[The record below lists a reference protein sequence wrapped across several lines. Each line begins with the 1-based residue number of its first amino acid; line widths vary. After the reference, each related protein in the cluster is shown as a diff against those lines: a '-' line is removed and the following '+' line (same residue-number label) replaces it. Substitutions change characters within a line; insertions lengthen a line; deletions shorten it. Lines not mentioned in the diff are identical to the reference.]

1 MQKYII
7 AQGIKFPIKV
17 KQLRDKISAAYYST
31 MNFHKRCPL
40 TVLVMLLF
48 FFGLFANTDKQ
59 LWFGYIHQ
67 GRISNHWGY
76 WVDIQHRTKNNFAG
90 NLHAEIFRL
99 GGTYF
104 LNNDWRFTLGYA
116 GVLHFPS
123 LNNQSFVRPEHR
135 PWQQMFYTHTWKN
148 VRTAN
153 YVRSEQRFLNK
164 TNGESLSEGF
174 IFRQRFRVSTM
185 FIFCLDK
192 KEFKQ
197 GSWGIVL
204 NNEIFVNAYST
215 DKAKAYDQNRAFA
228 GITYNINPAVQLQL
242 GYLNVFSVTG
252 TKREMVHGIRLSAF
266 HNIDF
271 RGKK

>member
-1 MQKYII
+1 MKLYLRGII
-7 AQGIKFPIKV
+7 TALFVI
-17 KQLRDKISAAYYST
+17 
-31 MNFHKRCPL
+31 NFYP
-40 TVLVMLLF
+40 V
-48 FFGLFANTDKQ
+48 LFANTDKQ

-67 GRISNHWGY
+67 GRISNQWGY
-76 WVDIQHRTKNNFAG
+76 WIDIHHRTKSNFAG
-90 NLHAEIFRL
+90 NLHTEIFRL

-135 PWQQMFYTHTWKN
+135 PWQQVFYTHTWKN

-192 KEFKQ
+192 REFKQ
-197 GSWGIVL
+197 GSWGFVL
-204 NNEIFVNAYST
+204 NNEIFFNAYSA
-215 DKAKAYDQNRAFA
+215 DKVKVYDQNRAFA
-228 GITYNINPAVQLQL
+228 GFSYNIHPGVQLHL
-242 GYLNVFSVTG
+242 GYLNIFSLTPKG
-252 TKREMVHGIRLSAF
+252 EEMVHGVRLSAF
-266 HNIDF
+266 HNVDW
-271 RGKK
+271 RKKK